1 MRIISGL
8 HRGRRINM
16 PKKLVI
22 RPTTNLGKES
32 LFNILNN
39 SFDFTHSIVLDLF
52 SGTGGISY
60 EFASRGC
67 VSITSVDINKKSTDF
82 IKSVSDKLMLNLN
95 VIKSDIFRFIN
106 ITKSNYDIIFA
117 DPPYNMELK
126 KYEELITNI
135 FKNKLLKIDGVM
147 IIEHSKINSLKELK
161 NYKETRIYGGC
172 CFSFFKI

>member
-1 MRIISGL
+1 MRIISGQFK
-8 HRGRRINM
+8 G
-16 PKKLVI
+16 KKLLEPNDKKT
-22 RPTTNLGKES
+22 RPLKDLVKES

>member
-1 MRIISGL
+1 
-8 HRGRRINM
+8 M

-117 DPPYNMELK
+117 DPPYNIYDLNLFVQNALK
-126 KYEELITNI
+126 KINKGGFLVVECSAKESLEGYDKIAKFGETNLAYW
-135 FKNKLLKIDGVM
+135 KV
-147 IIEHSKINSLKELK
+147 
-161 NYKETRIYGGC
+161 
-172 CFSFFKI
+172 